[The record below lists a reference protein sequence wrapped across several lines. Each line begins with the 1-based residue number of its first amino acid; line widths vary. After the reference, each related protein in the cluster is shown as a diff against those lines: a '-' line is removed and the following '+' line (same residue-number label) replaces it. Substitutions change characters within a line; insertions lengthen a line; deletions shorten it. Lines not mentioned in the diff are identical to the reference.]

1 MIHVNGVNGVGGYL
15 LPPLDPAF
23 VSALARGERLDP
35 EERRE
40 LRARYEAATKRFLGV
55 VDADPADVAQAG
67 WGVVFAH
74 DADPAVREALA
85 PLLEH
90 RRRQAAA
97 NQERRYREYRGSDGY
112 RTGETVVD
120 FLVRHRVTPGQPAN
134 PDRMPYYLLLVGDP
148 DTIPFRFQYM
158 LDVVYAVGRLHFAAP
173 EEYAEYAQSVIATE
187 REERRSQAVAF
198 FGVRNPDDQATSL
211 SADHLV
217 TPLATDVA
225 SRLPSGSV
233 RTVLGERATKAG
245 LGRLLGGVDTP
256 ALLFTAA
263 HGMGFPNGHP
273 RQLPHQ
279 GALLCQDWPGP
290 VGWRGAIP
298 EAFYFAGDDVASN
311 ARLSGL
317 IAFLF
322 ACFSA
327 GTPRTDDF
335 ARQAFGTPTAIAP
348 HAFLGRLPERLLGH
362 PHGGA
367 LAVVGHV
374 ERAWGLSF
382 LWPGV
387 GEQVDAYREML
398 RRLLAGLPVGWAV
411 EPLNDRYAALTTQLE
426 EEKED
431 VAYGKVPDEL
441 TLSSLWTARND
452 ARNSL
457 VLGDPAVRLAG
468 SHTPLDR
475 ALGSK

>member
-15 LPPLDPAF
+15 LPPLDPGLIAT
-23 VSALARGERLDP
+23 LARGEQLDP
-35 EERRE
+35 AERRE
-40 LRARYEAATKRFLGV
+40 LKARYETTTGRFLGV
-55 VDADPADVAQAG
+55 VDADPADLAQAG
-67 WGVVFAH
+67 WGIIFAH
-74 DADPAVREALA
+74 DTDPAVKEALT

-97 NQERRYREYRGSDGY
+97 DQERHYREYWGSDGY
-112 RTGETVVD
+112 RTGESVMD

-148 DTIPFRFQYM
+148 VSIPFRFQYL

-173 EEYAEYAQSVIATE
+173 EEYAHYARSVIATE
-187 REERRSQAVAF
+187 RKLQGRQAAF
-198 FGVRNPDDQATSL
+198 FGVRNPEDQATSL

-217 TPLATDVA
+217 TPLAADVA
-225 SRLPSGSV
+225 GRLPPGSV
-233 RTVLGERATKAG
+233 RTVLGEQATKAG
-245 LGRLLGGVDTP
+245 LGRLLGGMDTP
-256 ALLFTAA
+256 ALLFVAA
-263 HGMGFPNGHP
+263 HGLGFPNGHP

-298 EAFYFAGDDVASN
+298 EAFYFGGDDLAGDAQ
-311 ARLSGL
+311 LSGL
-317 IAFLF
+317 IVFLF

-335 ARQAFGTPTAIAP
+335 TRQAVGTLTAIAP
-348 HAFLGRLPERLLGH
+348 HAFLARLPERLLGH
-362 PHGGA
+362 ARGGA
-367 LAVVGHV
+367 LAVIGHV

-387 GEQVDAYREML
+387 GEQVDAYREMV

-411 EPLNDRYAALTTQLE
+411 EALNDRYAALTTQLE

-431 VAYGKVPDEL
+431 VAYGKVPDDL
-441 TLSSLWTARND
+441 TISSLWTARND
-452 ARNSL
+452 ARNTV
-457 VLGDPAVRLAG
+457 VLGDPAVRLAD
-468 SHTPLDR
+468 SDLPLVR
-475 ALGSK
+475 VLGSK